1 MMARTITL
9 YDLLKQEYLSTFYTD
24 LIDKSR
30 NQITFYSK
38 KDRVLSRLIAYSK
51 EDTNIIEVARY
62 SIFYGLGNYLNED
75 VRHRFEHDF
84 INRFINRRFNYQTYE
99 IESAKLSS
107 IVSSNADI
115 LNSVYDNEF
124 ILEKSSGSSVNESNG
139 NNRSNA
145 INSSLP
151 QDQVNMD
158 LERELLEYADNNSI
172 NKSKFNQKSTT
183 NNTNTKKSVDEVE
196 KMLLLKEKIWL
207 LIDKALFTQI
217 N

>member
-1 MMARTITL
+1 MTRTITL
-9 YDLLKQEYLSTFYTD
+9 YDLLKQEYLRTFYTD
-24 LIDKSR
+24 LIDKGR
-30 NQITFYSK
+30 NQLTFYSK

-51 EDTNIIEVARY
+51 DDTDILEVARY
-62 SIFYGLGNYLNED
+62 SIFYGLGDYLAED
-75 VRHRFEHDF
+75 VRHQFEHDF

-99 IESAKLSS
+99 IVSAKLSS

-115 LNSVYDNEF
+115 LDSVYDKDF
-124 ILEKSSGSSVNESNG
+124 ILGQLSGNSVNDSSG

-151 QDQVNMD
+151 QDKVNID
-158 LERELLEYADNNSI
+158 LERELIEYADNNSI
-172 NKSKFNQKSTT
+172 NKSKFNQNSTT

-207 LIDKALFTQI
+207 LIDKTLFTQI

>member
-1 MMARTITL
+1 MTRTITL
-9 YDLLKQEYLSTFYTD
+9 YDLLKQEYLRTFYSD
-24 LIDKSR
+24 LMDKGR
-30 NQITFYSK
+30 NQITFYNK
-38 KDRVLSRLIAYSK
+38 KERVLSRLIAYSK
-51 EDTNIIEVARY
+51 DDTDIIEVARY
-62 SIFYGLGNYLNED
+62 SIFYGLGYYLAED
-75 VRHRFEHDF
+75 VRHQFEHDF

-99 IESAKLSS
+99 IVSAKLSS
-107 IVSSNADI
+107 IVSSNANI

-124 ILEKSSGSSVNESNG
+124 ILGLSNGNSVTDSSG

-172 NKSKFNQKSTT
+172 NKSKFNQNSTT
-183 NNTNTKKSVDEVE
+183 NNTNTKKSVEEVE

-207 LIDKALFTQI
+207 LIDKTLFTQI

>member
-1 MMARTITL
+1 M
-9 YDLLKQEYLSTFYTD
+9 
-24 LIDKSR
+24 DKER
-30 NQITFYSK
+30 NQITFYNK
-38 KDRVLSRLIAYSK
+38 KERVLSRLIAYSK
-51 EDTNIIEVARY
+51 DDTDIIEVARY
-62 SIFYGLGNYLNED
+62 SIFYGLGYYLAED
-75 VRHRFEHDF
+75 VRHQFEHDF

-99 IESAKLSS
+99 IVSAKLSS
-107 IVSSNADI
+107 IVSSNANI

-124 ILEKSSGSSVNESNG
+124 ILGLSNGNSVTDSSG

-172 NKSKFNQKSTT
+172 NKSKFNQNSTT
-183 NNTNTKKSVDEVE
+183 NNTNTKKSVEEVE

-207 LIDKALFTQI
+207 LIDKTLFTQI

>member
-1 MMARTITL
+1 MTRTITL
-9 YDLLKQEYLSTFYTD
+9 YDLLKQEYLRTFYSD
-24 LIDKSR
+24 LMDKGR
-30 NQITFYSK
+30 NQITFYNK

-51 EDTNIIEVARY
+51 DDTDIIEVARY
-62 SIFYGLGNYLNED
+62 SIFYGLGNYLAED
-75 VRHRFEHDF
+75 VRHQFEHDF

-99 IESAKLSS
+99 IVSAKLSS
-107 IVSSNADI
+107 IVSSNANI

-124 ILEKSSGSSVNESNG
+124 ILGLSNGNSVTDSSG

-172 NKSKFNQKSTT
+172 NKSKFNQNSTT
-183 NNTNTKKSVDEVE
+183 NNTNTKKSVEEVE

-207 LIDKALFTQI
+207 LIDKTLFTQI

>member
-1 MMARTITL
+1 MTRTITL
-9 YDLLKQEYLSTFYTD
+9 YDLLKQEYLRTFYTD
-24 LIDKSR
+24 LVDKGR

-51 EDTNIIEVARY
+51 KDTDILEVARY
-62 SIFYGLGNYLNED
+62 SIFYGLGDYLKED
-75 VRHRFEHDF
+75 VRHQFEHDF
-84 INRFINRRFNYQTYE
+84 INRFINRHFNYQTYE
-99 IESAKLSS
+99 VVSAKLSS

-115 LNSVYDNEF
+115 LNSVYDKDF
-124 ILEKSSGSSVNESNG
+124 ILGLASGSSVNDSSG

-172 NKSKFNQKSTT
+172 NKSKFNQNSTT
-183 NNTNTKKSVDEVE
+183 TNSNTKKSVDEIE
-196 KMLLLKEKIWL
+196 KMFVLKEKIWL
-207 LIDKALFTQI
+207 LIDKTLFTQI
-217 N
+217 I

>member
-1 MMARTITL
+1 MTRTITL
-9 YDLLKQEYLSTFYTD
+9 YELLKQEYLRTFYTD
-24 LIDKSR
+24 LVDKGR

-51 EDTNIIEVARY
+51 EDTNILEVARY
-62 SIFYGLGNYLNED
+62 SIFYGLGDYLKED
-75 VRHRFEHDF
+75 VRHQFEHDF

-99 IESAKLSS
+99 IVSAKLSS
-107 IVSSNADI
+107 IVSSNANI
-115 LNSVYDNEF
+115 INSVYDNEF
-124 ILEKSSGSSVNESNG
+124 ILGHSSGNSVINSSG

-172 NKSKFNQKSTT
+172 NKSKFNQNSTT
-183 NNTNTKKSVDEVE
+183 TNSNTKKSVEEVE

-207 LIDKALFTQI
+207 LIDKTLFTQI
-217 N
+217 I

>member
-1 MMARTITL
+1 MARTITL
-9 YDLLKQEYLSTFYTD
+9 YDLLKQEYLRTFYTD
-24 LIDKSR
+24 LMDKGR

-51 EDTNIIEVARY
+51 DDTNIIEVARY
-62 SIFYGLGNYLNED
+62 SIFYGMGDYLKED

-99 IESAKLSS
+99 IVSAKLSS

-124 ILEKSSGSSVNESNG
+124 ILAQSSGNSVTVTSG

-158 LERELLEYADNNSI
+158 LERELIEYADNNSI
-172 NKSKFNQKSTT
+172 NKSKFNQNSTT
-183 NNTNTKKSVDEVE
+183 NNSNIKKSVDEVE

>member
-1 MMARTITL
+1 MARTITL
-9 YDLLKQEYLSTFYTD
+9 YDLLKQEYLRTFYTD
-24 LIDKSR
+24 LMDNGR

-38 KDRVLSRLIAYSK
+38 KDRLLSRLIAYSK
-51 EDTNIIEVARY
+51 EDTDMLEVARY
-62 SIFYGLGNYLNED
+62 SIFYGLGDYLKED
-75 VRHRFEHDF
+75 VRHQFEHDF

-99 IESAKLSS
+99 LVSAKLSS

-115 LNSVYDNEF
+115 LNSVYDNDF
-124 ILEKSSGSSVNESNG
+124 ILGLSSGNSVTDSSA

-172 NKSKFNQKSTT
+172 NKSKFNQKSTI
-183 NNTNTKKSVDEVE
+183 NNTNTKKSVEEVE

-217 N
+217 I

>member
-1 MMARTITL
+1 MARTITL
-9 YDLLKQEYLSTFYTD
+9 YDLLKQEYLRTFYSD
-24 LIDKSR
+24 LMDKER
-30 NQITFYSK
+30 NQITFYNK
-38 KDRVLSRLIAYSK
+38 KERVLSRLIAYSK
-51 EDTNIIEVARY
+51 DDTDIIEVARY
-62 SIFYGLGNYLNED
+62 SIFYGLGYYLAED
-75 VRHRFEHDF
+75 VRHQFEHDF

-99 IESAKLSS
+99 IVSAKLSS
-107 IVSSNADI
+107 IVSSNANI

-124 ILEKSSGSSVNESNG
+124 ILGLSNGNSVTDSSG

-172 NKSKFNQKSTT
+172 NKSKFNQNSTT
-183 NNTNTKKSVDEVE
+183 NNTNTKKSVEEVE

-207 LIDKALFTQI
+207 LIDKTLFTQI

>member
-1 MMARTITL
+1 MTRTITL
-9 YDLLKQEYLSTFYTD
+9 YDLLKQEYLRTFYTD
-24 LIDKSR
+24 LIDKAR

-51 EDTNIIEVARY
+51 EDTNILEVARY
-62 SIFYGLGNYLNED
+62 SIFYGLGDYLKED
-75 VRHRFEHDF
+75 VRHQFEHDF

-99 IESAKLSS
+99 IVSAKLSS
-107 IVSSNADI
+107 IVSSNANI
-115 LNSVYDNEF
+115 INSVYDNEF
-124 ILEKSSGSSVNESNG
+124 ILGHSSGNSVINSSG

-172 NKSKFNQKSTT
+172 NKSKFNQNSTT
-183 NNTNTKKSVDEVE
+183 TNSNTKKSVEEVE

-207 LIDKALFTQI
+207 LIDKTLFTQI
-217 N
+217 I

>member
-1 MMARTITL
+1 MTRTITL
-9 YDLLKQEYLSTFYTD
+9 YDLLKQEYLRTFYTD
-24 LIDKSR
+24 QVDKGH

-51 EDTNIIEVARY
+51 EDTDMIEVARY
-62 SIFYGLGNYLNED
+62 SIFYGLGSYLNED

-99 IESAKLSS
+99 VVSAKLSS

-124 ILEKSSGSSVNESNG
+124 ILGKSSGSSVNDSSG
-139 NNRSNA
+139 NNRSDA

-172 NKSKFNQKSTT
+172 NKSKFNQNSTT
-183 NNTNTKKSVDEVE
+183 DNSNIKKSVDEIE

>member
-1 MMARTITL
+1 MTRTTSL
-9 YDLLKQEYLSTFYTD
+9 YDLLKQEYLRTFYTD
-24 LIDKSR
+24 LMDKGR

-51 EDTNIIEVARY
+51 EDTDMIEVARY

-99 IESAKLSS
+99 VVSAKLSS

-124 ILEKSSGSSVNESNG
+124 ILGLSNGNSVTDSTG

-158 LERELLEYADNNSI
+158 LERELLEYADSNSI
-172 NKSKFNQKSTT
+172 NKSKFNQNSTT
-183 NNTNTKKSVDEVE
+183 NNSNTKKSVDEIE

-217 N
+217 I

>member
-1 MMARTITL
+1 M
-9 YDLLKQEYLSTFYTD
+9 DNG
-24 LIDKSR
+24 R

-38 KDRVLSRLIAYSK
+38 KDRLLSRLIAYSK
-51 EDTNIIEVARY
+51 EDTDMLEVARY
-62 SIFYGLGNYLNED
+62 SIFYGLGDYLKED
-75 VRHRFEHDF
+75 VRHQFEHDF

-99 IESAKLSS
+99 LVSAKLSS

-115 LNSVYDNEF
+115 LNSVYDNDF
-124 ILEKSSGSSVNESNG
+124 ILGLSSGNSVTDSSA

-158 LERELLEYADNNSI
+158 LERELLEYADSNSI

-183 NNTNTKKSVDEVE
+183 NSSNTKKSVDEIE